1 MKNNKFDLKYKQIL
15 KKLEDKDQKYNN
27 TSDHQDEPDER
38 SYDPINVGSELQI
51 SPELDPRIKKSI
63 IDSGDTTYDDESD
76 YDAILRRRRNRKFR
90 DGFKLMRGDDIES

>member
-1 MKNNKFDLKYKQIL
+1 MKYNKFDLKYKQIV
-15 KKLEDKDQKYNN
+15 KNLEDKDRAHGDSD
-27 TSDHQDEPDER
+27 TSDQPDER

-51 SPELDPRIKKSI
+51 SPELDPRIKQSI

-90 DGFKLMRGDDIES
+90 DGFKLMRGDDIEK